1 MAIPTGSG
9 TEVIK
14 YTKLTDLSNT
24 NQTLITGVANH
35 IYTIISIIWCEQ
47 GVANEQIM
55 LHLNDSDGST
65 NRCMIFYGLDL
76 PSESTFVW
84 SDRFSFDGDKKLA
97 TGALATANIDVICTY
112 IDQDW
117 T

>member
-1 MAIPTGSG
+1 
-9 TEVIK
+9 
-14 YTKLTDLSNT
+14 
-24 NQTLITGVANH
+24 
-35 IYTIISIIWCEQ
+35 
-47 GVANEQIM
+47 
-55 LHLNDSDGST
+55 
-65 NRCMIFYGLDL
+65 MIFYGLDL

>member
-55 LHLNDSDGST
+55 LH
-65 NRCMIFYGLDL
+65 
-76 PSESTFVW
+76 
-84 SDRFSFDGDKKLA
+84 
-97 TGALATANIDVICTY
+97 
-112 IDQDW
+112 
-117 T
+117 